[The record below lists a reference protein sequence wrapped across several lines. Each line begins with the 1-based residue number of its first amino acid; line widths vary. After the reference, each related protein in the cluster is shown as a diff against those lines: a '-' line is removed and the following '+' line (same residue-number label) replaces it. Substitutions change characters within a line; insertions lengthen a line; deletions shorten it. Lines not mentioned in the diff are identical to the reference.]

1 MTTVSAAFAFGR
13 GSIELQGLFGLWSIF
28 VGWRLYWMRP
38 GIRRKALRIFGL
50 IKALDILF
58 AILVP
63 VVIFPVLIFGSAT
76 GMLHVSSP
84 ANLYEVLWS
93 FAAMAFL
100 VADFFF
106 ARWALEKLRSS
117 EFEELLGYGAL
128 EKSRVSRF
136 SVASAFLWTTV
147 IACALSTYQYDIQQ
161 RPISRSSSTRGSYF
175 AGGINVFYARVWKRS
190 TFGSMEVFI
199 TQVMVLA
206 PEKEHSPDE
215 YLQPLDIGD
224 DVVYLDGKRLPLPL
238 NHNVVFLN
246 PDGSEESEYLP
257 LNEMQYDSY
266 LDQCG
271 NSNVAPSLAGLKEFL
286 GKQPK

>member
-13 GSIELQGLFGLWSIF
+13 GSIELQGLFGLWSII

-38 GIRRKALRIFGL
+38 GIRRKAIRIFGW
-50 IKALDILF
+50 IKALDFLF

-63 VVIFPVLIFGSAT
+63 VVIFSVLIFGSAT
-76 GMLHVSSP
+76 GMLRVSP
-84 ANLYEVLWS
+84 LEDVYEVLWS
-93 FAAMAFL
+93 FAAMVFL
-100 VADFFF
+100 IADFFF

-128 EKSRVSRF
+128 ERSRASRF

-161 RPISRSSSTRGSYF
+161 RPISRSSSTSGSYS
-175 AGGINVFYARVWKRS
+175 AGGINVFYVRVWKRS

-199 TQVMVLA
+199 TQVIVMA
-206 PEKEHSPDE
+206 PEEERGPAE
-215 YLQPLDIGD
+215 YFQPLDTD
-224 DVVYLDGKRLPLPL
+224 DGAVYLNGKRLPMPL
-238 NHNVVFLN
+238 NHNVLFVN

-286 GKQPK
+286 GKQRK